1 MPKYRSAIK
10 FQTSPGSCATLARSR
25 ARGADAAR
33 SGPVIFITHHVIS
46 RMAQRLELRTADDL
60 YEAVRVIWNAATVL
74 MKEKGAD
81 RWLAAPPQG
90 WRVPLDADGACV
102 VLQRHFKRRASDC

>member
-1 MPKYRSAIK
+1 
-10 FQTSPGSCATLARSR
+10 
-25 ARGADAAR
+25 
-33 SGPVIFITHHVIS
+33 
-46 RMAQRLELRTADDL
+46 MAQRLELRTADDL

-81 RWLAAPPQG
+81 RWLAAPAQG

>member
-1 MPKYRSAIK
+1 
-10 FQTSPGSCATLARSR
+10 
-25 ARGADAAR
+25 
-33 SGPVIFITHHVIS
+33 
-46 RMAQRLELRTADDL
+46 
-60 YEAVRVIWNAATVL
+60 VRVIWNAATVL